1 MKRLICLAAM
11 AAMLANDLEVPLA
24 ASEAQEFTLA
34 ALANAQRIG
43 MGKLLPDRY
52 FWARESEDP
61 ADLDA
66 PPSIN

>member
-1 MKRLICLAAM
+1 
-11 AAMLANDLEVPLA
+11 MLANDLAVPLA
-24 ASEAQEFTLA
+24 ASEAQAFTLA

>member
-1 MKRLICLAAM
+1 MFKHKNARTSAFDAEQFPAPAVLL
-11 AAMLANDLEVPLA
+11 
-24 ASEAQEFTLA
+24 S
-34 ALANAQRIG
+34 NAQRIG